1 MIKLLVEGKQVG
13 EVSYMVADLDVLL
26 YILDEEMLL
35 RSRLQELN
43 PKTRKKEYYLSLSRN
58 LTSAAK
64 RNSKRWRWGV
74 ILNGDKLS
82 DRYSITPVSYSGI
95 QMSYSDLRVT
105 YITAYD
111 NGTYALNLVN
121 WPTIEVNEF
130 IWDKIT
136 KEINNLPEEFKEKK
150 KLQHTYEGRNTIN
163 GRKVKEKYLFNVKTG
178 GLKLNYKDF
187 PEICSALDKNP
198 NIDETE
204 ERIWIP
210 SGAYY
215 IDIHNCIEGVIAP
228 KNLTEEEQKNYI
240 ELERCMSKLGITRI
254 ITV

>member
-95 QMSYSDLRVT
+95 QMSYSDLRVK

-163 GRKVKEKYLFNVKTG
+163 GRKVKEKYLFNTY
-178 GLKLNYKDF
+178 NF
-187 PEICSALDKNP
+187 I
-198 NIDETE
+198 
-204 ERIWIP
+204 
-210 SGAYY
+210 
-215 IDIHNCIEGVIAP
+215 
-228 KNLTEEEQKNYI
+228 
-240 ELERCMSKLGITRI
+240 
-254 ITV
+254 